1 MEPVWI
7 EDFSGR
13 MMLCSILGVI
23 WPICIM
29 EHDFSKVFDTD
40 NPLWQEVL
48 AIFEENK
55 EFPTKRVRKRA
66 LHHKYP
72 RSFCKLC
79 EEPVDNDKDNLIS
92 ISFHDHFMLHY
103 YYYVLAKPKFKSLM
117 ALAFRYMVDSKVDS
131 ITNIESSELA
141 SNLADAYEQA
151 KIESIEF
158 TANRLKGRSIPDE
171 QRAKISATLTG
182 RKRDPE
188 IARKAARTRNAR
200 TGGHWTPEQRAHLS
214 EVRRGKPHPLSE
226 AGRQS
231 IIEKNRAR
239 MLGTHAS
246 EETRRKMSLTRKGRK
261 DPRKNYRP
269 SEETKRKISETL
281 KAKHI
286 VRSPET
292 REKMSAAQKGKIVS
306 QETRDKLRAANKR
319 RQPST
324 ETRQKLHD
332 AIANRT
338 RDSHGRLVSV
348 K

>member
-1 MEPVWI
+1 MEPVWT

-48 AIFEENK
+48 AIFEANK

-117 ALAFRYMVDSKVDS
+117 ALAFRYMVDSKVDT

-141 SNLADAYEQA
+141 SNLADAYERA

-158 TANRLKGRSIPDE
+158 TANRLKGRPKSDE

-188 IARKAARTRNAR
+188 IARKAARTRNTR
-200 TGGHWTPEQRAHLS
+200 TGGQWTPEQRAHLS

-239 MLGTHAS
+239 LIGTHAS
-246 EETRRKMSLTRKGRK
+246 AETRQKMSLVRKGRPNPHK
-261 DPRKNYRP
+261 SPT
-269 SEETKRKISETL
+269 EETKRKISETL

-286 VRSPET
+286 IRSPET
-292 REKMSAAQKGKIVS
+292 RAKMSAAQKGKIVS
-306 QETRDKLRAANKR
+306 QETRDKLRAANKG
-319 RQPST
+319 RQSSKESCQNCAMP
-324 ETRQKLHD
+324 L
-332 AIANRT
+332 
-338 RDSHGRLVSV
+338 
-348 K
+348 

>member
-1 MEPVWI
+1 
-7 EDFSGR
+7 
-13 MMLCSILGVI
+13 
-23 WPICIM
+23 
-29 EHDFSKVFDTD
+29 
-40 NPLWQEVL
+40 
-48 AIFEENK
+48 
-55 EFPTKRVRKRA
+55 
-66 LHHKYP
+66 
-72 RSFCKLC
+72 
-79 EEPVDNDKDNLIS
+79 
-92 ISFHDHFMLHY
+92 
-103 YYYVLAKPKFKSLM
+103 
-117 ALAFRYMVDSKVDS
+117 MVDSKVDS

-141 SNLADAYEQA
+141 SNLADAYERA

-158 TANRLKGRSIPDE
+158 TANRLKGRPIPDE

-281 KAKHI
+281 KAKHL

-292 REKMSAAQKGKIVS
+292 RAKMSAGRKGKFPSLETRAKMSAAQKGRNPS
-306 QETRDKLRAANKR
+306 PRTLEKLQRTTKVQSLDTNGR
-319 RQPST
+319 FIS
-324 ETRQKLHD
+324 EICNNHD
-332 AIANRT
+332 T
-338 RDSHGRLVSV
+338 
-348 K
+348 

>member
-1 MEPVWI
+1 M
-7 EDFSGR
+7 
-13 MMLCSILGVI
+13 
-23 WPICIM
+23 
-29 EHDFSKVFDTD
+29 
-40 NPLWQEVL
+40 
-48 AIFEENK
+48 
-55 EFPTKRVRKRA
+55 
-66 LHHKYP
+66 
-72 RSFCKLC
+72 
-79 EEPVDNDKDNLIS
+79 IS

-158 TANRLKGRSIPDE
+158 TANRLKGRPKPDE
-171 QRAKISATLTG
+171 QRAKIAATLTG

-226 AGRQS
+226 VGRQS
-231 IIEKNRAR
+231 IVEKNRAR
-239 MLGTHAS
+239 LIGTHAS
-246 EETRRKMSLTRKGRK
+246 AETKQKMSLARKGRPNPHK
-261 DPRKNYRP
+261 SP

-286 VRSPET
+286 IRSQET
-292 REKMSAAQKGKIVS
+292 RAKMSAAQKGKIVS
-306 QETRDKLRAANKR
+306 QETRDKLRAANKG
-319 RQPST
+319 RQPSKA
-324 ETRQKLHD
+324 TRQKLRD
-332 AIANRT
+332 AITNRT

-348 K
+348 R

>member
-23 WPICIM
+23 WPVCIM

-48 AIFEENK
+48 VIFEENK
-55 EFPTKRVRKRA
+55 EFPTKRVRNRA

-158 TANRLKGRSIPDE
+158 TANRLKGRPKPDE
-171 QRAKISATLTG
+171 QRAKIAATLTG

-239 MLGTHAS
+239 LIGTHAS
-246 EETRRKMSLTRKGRK
+246 AETRQKMSLARKGRPNPHK
-261 DPRKNYRP
+261 PP
-269 SEETKRKISETL
+269 TEETKRKISEAL

-292 REKMSAAQKGKIVS
+292 RAKMSADRKGKFPSLETRAKMSAAQKGRNISPGTLGKTATDCESPI
-306 QETRDKLRAANKR
+306 
-319 RQPST
+319 T
-324 ETRQKLHD
+324 EHQL
-332 AIANRT
+332 
-338 RDSHGRLVSV
+338 
-348 K
+348 

>member
-48 AIFEENK
+48 AIFEANQD
-55 EFPTKRVRKRA
+55 FPAKRVRKRA

-141 SNLADAYEQA
+141 SNLADAYERA

-158 TANRLKGRSIPDE
+158 TANRLKGRPIPDE

-226 AGRQS
+226 AGRKS

-239 MLGTHAS
+239 LIGTHAS
-246 EETRRKMSLTRKGRK
+246 AETRQKMSLARKGRPNPHK
-261 DPRKNYRP
+261 PP
-269 SEETKRKISETL
+269 TEETKRKISETL
-281 KAKHI
+281 KAKHL

-292 REKMSAAQKGKIVS
+292 RAKMSAGRKGKFPSLETRAKMSAAQKG
-306 QETRDKLRAANKR
+306 RN
-319 RQPST
+319 PSPRT
-324 ETRQKLHD
+324 LEKTATDHES
-332 AIANRT
+332 AIT
-338 RDSHGRLVSV
+338 GHQW
-348 K
+348 

>member
-1 MEPVWI
+1 
-7 EDFSGR
+7 
-13 MMLCSILGVI
+13 
-23 WPICIM
+23 M

-40 NPLWQEVL
+40 NPLWQEVI
-48 AIFEENK
+48 AIFEANK
-55 EFPTKRVRKRA
+55 EFPAKRVRKRA

-158 TANRLKGRSIPDE
+158 TANRLKGRPKPDE
-171 QRAKISATLTG
+171 QRAKIAATLTG

-226 AGRQS
+226 VGRQS
-231 IIEKNRAR
+231 IVEKNRAR
-239 MLGTHAS
+239 LIGTHAS
-246 EETRRKMSLTRKGRK
+246 AETKQKMSLARKGRPNPHK
-261 DPRKNYRP
+261 SP

-286 VRSPET
+286 IRSQET
-292 REKMSAAQKGKIVS
+292 RAKMSAAQKGKIVS
-306 QETRDKLRAANKR
+306 QETRDKLRAANKG
-319 RQPST
+319 RQPSKA
-324 ETRQKLHD
+324 TRQKLRD
-332 AIANRT
+332 AITNRT

-348 K
+348 R